1 MLKGMQ
7 MTVKLHAI
15 VKLER
20 SVVLVLLVTK

>member
-15 VKLER
+15 VKLEC
-20 SVVLVLLVTK
+20 SVVLLSLITK